1 MLVYFVH
8 LVTIS
13 RPNALVFIN
22 YIIMTNALISVTNN
36 YGNSLALDR
45 SKPNFG

>member
-1 MLVYFVH
+1 
-8 LVTIS
+8 
-13 RPNALVFIN
+13 
-22 YIIMTNALISVTNN
+22 MTNALISVTNN